1 MLLFSIEALPCC
13 GDEIFS
19 ALRESFAQNG
29 AVAVLQQS
37 RGRTTEDPHG
47 LSAIL
52 EDSLQLARI
61 ARSDDACG
69 GNTVV
74 LALRPFTADGVLPR
88 TRAML
93 RLRQKLKAALARAL
107 RLPTRRVVFF
117 VRGDVHDCFARVV
130 EDETLAHVTLAD
142 MYDTAGSL
150 ESLFS
155 RAPPRDT
162 IVYATSAP
170 PGSES
175 SRASC
180 ASLAAEVSSCLQR
193 HVAEALVG
201 TSTHR
206 EGFDVPGWD
215 EGSGVVASWAP
226 PVQQIC

>member
-13 GDEIFS
+13 GDAIFA
-19 ALRESFAQNG
+19 ALRESFARNG
-29 AVAVLQQS
+29 SVAILQQNR
-37 RGRTTEDPHG
+37 RGADPHG

-61 ARSDDACG
+61 ARADDASG

-93 RLRQKLKAALARAL
+93 RLRHKLQAALARVL
-107 RLPTRRVVFF
+107 RLPPRRVVFF

-130 EDETLAHVTLAD
+130 EDEGLAHVTLAD

-150 ESLFS
+150 ETLFS

-162 IVYATSAP
+162 VVYATTAP

-175 SRASC
+175 SRAAC
-180 ASLAAEVSSCLQR
+180 RSLAAEVASCLQR

-201 TSTHR
+201 SSAHR
-206 EGFDVPGWD
+206 EGSEVHGWD
-215 EGSGVVASWAP
+215 DGVASWAP
-226 PVQQIC
+226 PVQQVIQ